1 MIAIQILIPFFISF
15 GTVFLVI
22 QYVMHKT
29 QQIKQRSRSPLTR
42 NLLRSPGE
50 SLRNK
55 LEDIQSELMVSVS
68 MITVIPISMYSVW
81 AFEQTKQSAVI
92 ATSIGLITV
101 IYFTQSLLKKK
112 KEQHRLTV
120 GYEAEIATGQE
131 LNQLMLDG
139 YHVFH
144 DLQLQVNGFNIDHVI
159 VGPSGAYAIET
170 KGRSK
175 PVNHDGETEWE
186 VECNG
191 DTLIFPGWR
200 DSKSIEQ
207 ARLQAREL
215 QKWICAA
222 IAEPIVVQ
230 PALRIHG
237 WNVKGRFPKDVKILY
252 GNPRNFF
259 ARGQKSLEQ
268 ETIKRIAF
276 QLEQKCRDVE
286 PTSHKIT
293 KPK

>member
-15 GTVFLVI
+15 GTIYLVI

-29 QQIKQRSRSPLTR
+29 HQIKQRGRSPLTKK
-42 NLLRSPGE
+42 LLRSPGE
-50 SLRNK
+50 SIRNK
-55 LEDIQSELMVSVS
+55 LESIHDDLIMTVS
-68 MITVIPISMYSVW
+68 MITIIPISMYSIW
-81 AFEQTKQSAVI
+81 AFNQTKQSAFI
-92 ATSIGLITV
+92 AISIGLISI
-101 IYFTQSLLKKK
+101 IYLTKSLLKKK
-112 KEQHRLTV
+112 NEQQRLTV
-120 GYEAEIATGQE
+120 GLEAEMATGQE
-131 LNQLMLDG
+131 LNQLMMDG

-144 DLQLQVNGFNIDHVI
+144 DLQLQDNSFNIDHVI
-159 VGPSGAYAIET
+159 VGPGGVYAVET

-175 PVNHDGETEWE
+175 PINAKGKAEWE
-186 VECNG
+186 IECKG
-191 DTLIFPGWR
+191 DTLIFPGWEET
-200 DSKSIEQ
+200 KPIEQ
-207 ARLQAREL
+207 ARFQAREL

-259 ARGQKSLEQ
+259 ARGQKTLEQ

-286 PTSHKIT
+286 PTSHSIT